1 MISCGVDPSRDQF
14 AVSFI
19 SKLKEFKYEV
29 YENSLRGFVEFKKE
43 LNKLDEKPLICIEG
57 YGDFA
62 KNLTLYLKEHLYKV
76 YEINP
81 KKSSRLRESMS
92 IHKTDHI
99 DSFTC
104 GLFPFIRDDLEEL
117 FTDAKMEGLK
127 NLTRQYRKISRGTTS
142 MKNQMHASLNQAFG
156 PIYKEFFGVLN
167 ETSLTF
173 FSNFGSFKEIDDSS
187 PEDIHRGMITEKCC
201 KFKGEY
207 GFQKAVKI
215 KAIVSK
221 LNYIDLDD
229 FTVLQSEVVKEYA
242 SILYKMIVHK
252 KNLKKKIDGLVE
264 KLFPEYNKFFSD
276 IKGMTDL
283 QFGCLISEIKD
294 ISRFS
299 SDAKLACYSGQGMAV
314 SQSGKGKRDV
324 KNRNYNRNIAH
335 TIHLLALNNV
345 RTNGKFHELYKQRKQ
360 VYSKKL
366 RALKS
371 IKRKVVRIVF
381 HRLVAY
387 KKYLQKNYIEKEKQD
402 KKMVA

>member
-1 MISCGVDPSRDQF
+1 MISCGVDPSRDRF

-19 SKLKEFKYEV
+19 SGLKEFKYEV
-29 YENSLRGFVEFKKE
+29 YENSFRGFVEFKKE
-43 LNKLDEKPLICIEG
+43 LNKLDEKPLMCIEG

-104 GLFPFIRDDLEEL
+104 GLFPFIRDDMEEL
-117 FTDAKMEGLK
+117 FIDAKMEGLK
-127 NLTRQYRKISRGTTS
+127 NLTRQYRKMSKITTA

-156 PIYKEFFGVLN
+156 PIYKEFFKDLN

-173 FSNFGSFKEIDDSS
+173 FSNFGSFKEIEERS
-187 PEDIHRGMITEKCC
+187 PEELHRGMITKKCC
-201 KFKGEY
+201 KYKGKY
-207 GFQKAVKI
+207 GREKAVKI
-215 KAIVSK
+215 KSIVSK
-221 LNYIDLDD
+221 LNYIELDD
-229 FTVLQSEVVKEYA
+229 YAAIQSEVVKEYA
-242 SILYKMIVHK
+242 GILYRMILNK
-252 KNLKKKIDGLVE
+252 KGLNCKIKKLVK
-264 KLFPEYNKFFSD
+264 KLFPEYKKYFSD
-276 IKGMTDL
+276 IKGMTYL
-283 QFGCLISEIKD
+283 QFGCLIAEIKE
-294 ISRFS
+294 ITRFS
-299 SDAKLACYSGQGMAV
+299 SDAKLACYAGQGMAV
-314 SQSGKGKRDV
+314 SQSGKGRKDV
-324 KNRNYNRNIAH
+324 KNRNYNRKLAH

-345 RTNGKFHELYKQRKQ
+345 KKHGRFYDLYQQRKQ
-360 VYSKKL
+360 VYNKKL

-387 KKYLQKNYIEKEKQD
+387 KKYLQENYTKNEKQE
-402 KKMVA
+402 KIMVA